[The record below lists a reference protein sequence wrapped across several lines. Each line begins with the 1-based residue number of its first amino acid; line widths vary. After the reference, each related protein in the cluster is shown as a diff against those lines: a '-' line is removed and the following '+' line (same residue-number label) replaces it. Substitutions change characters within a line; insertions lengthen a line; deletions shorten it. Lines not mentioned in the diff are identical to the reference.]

1 MYKAPALKTRLSQTS
16 LSRLDYTNL
25 KTCTIFFFFLDKFI
39 SKQFRYSWIYFTS
52 TKAALHAEN
61 AEGLQSAAPF
71 WNNAGNWDRLETS
84 LLSVTHLHKIVT
96 HMGGVPRSFQND
108 HLACYRTARFMS
120 NGNATL
126 STQTT
131 KHEISL
137 LWPDNVLIALKRA
150 RLLIFFHEIEY
161 SRWSPSKI
169 K

>member
-1 MYKAPALKTRLSQTS
+1 MYKALALKTRLSQTS

-25 KTCTIFFFFLDKFI
+25 KTCTIFFSFWSSLYPNSYVI
-39 SKQFRYSWIYFTS
+39 HEYTLRQQKQHYMQRT
-52 TKAALHAEN
+52 
-61 AEGLQSAAPF
+61 SAAPF